1 MKRETITITVSEERK
16 KEIEK
21 QVESG
26 EWRNRS
32 AYLRHMVQAGESR
45 VAALDPRTDNTSDQS
60 NDQSGKFVSDEELI
74 SELTRLTK
82 NAEDE
87 FVSVE
92 KIADEFVKEIK
103 SDITDRVF
111 RMANDDKS
119 QVQTDKTGGYR
130 VDIDE

>member
-1 MKRETITITVSEERK
+1 MKRANLTITVSEERK
-16 KEIEK
+16 KEIDK

-26 EWRNRS
+26 EWRSRS